1 MIWISMDSKE
11 SALYSCFSS
20 HRDYLHYMVLPNCRD
35 FNNYYENKIGIGKHE
50 WSVEV
55 YRHFV
60 NAMESMNNV
69 IDYLFFDNF
78 DDVSNM
84 GIDDFRKRFSMKHQF
99 MLDVADIANAYKHS
113 QRARYDKKKSIT
125 VINNDKMKARD
136 ISCSKLVMTDS
147 KIILNFEFNQRYYN
161 SFLMAFEFW
170 LSYQSS
176 HYPLDAESSIIQSL
190 IDMGGSSS

>member
-1 MIWISMDSKE
+1 MGSKE

-20 HRDYLHYMVLPNCRD
+20 HRDYLHYIVLPNCRD
-35 FNNYYENKIGIGKHE
+35 FNNFYENKIGIGKHE

-84 GIDDFRKRFSMKHQF
+84 GIDEFRKRFFMKHHF
-99 MLDVADIANAYKHS
+99 MLDVANIANAYKHS
-113 QRARYDKKKSIT
+113 RRARYDKKKYIT
-125 VINNDKMKARD
+125 VIYDDKMKASD
-136 ISCSKLVMTDS
+136 ISCSKLVISDS
-147 KIILNFEFNQRYYN
+147 KISLNFEFDQRYYN
-161 SFLMAFEFW
+161 SFLVAFDFW

-176 HYPLDAESSIIQSL
+176 HYPLDAESSIIRTL
-190 IDMGGSSS
+190 IDIGESCS

>member
-1 MIWISMDSKE
+1 MGSKE

-20 HRDYLHYMVLPNCRD
+20 HRDYLHYIVLPNCRD
-35 FNNYYENKIGIGKHE
+35 FNNFYENKIGIRKHE

-84 GIDDFRKRFSMKHQF
+84 GIDEFRKRFFMKHHF
-99 MLDVADIANAYKHS
+99 MLDVANIANAYKHS
-113 QRARYDKKKSIT
+113 RRARYDKKKHIT
-125 VINNDKMKARD
+125 VIYDDKMKASD
-136 ISCSKLVMTDS
+136 ISCSKLVISDS
-147 KIILNFEFNQRYYN
+147 KISLHFEFDQRYYN
-161 SFLMAFEFW
+161 SFLVAFEFW

-176 HYPLDAESSIIQSL
+176 HYPLDAESSIIRTL
-190 IDMGGSSS
+190 IDIGESCS